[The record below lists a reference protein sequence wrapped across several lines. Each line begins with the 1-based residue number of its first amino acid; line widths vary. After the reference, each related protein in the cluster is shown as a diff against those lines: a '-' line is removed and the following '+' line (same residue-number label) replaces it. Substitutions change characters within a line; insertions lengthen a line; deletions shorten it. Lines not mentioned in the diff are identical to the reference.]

1 MNKKQPEAM
10 RLAEELC
17 EAIAEHPEPTALE
30 AQAAAELPTQH
41 ARITELESQLAQRF
55 DPTGLL
61 DLIEA
66 YAETAAALQAVKDA
80 LAAGQATA
88 ARPDDMGRK
97 SIDMVLHCPK
107 CGLQHIDKDNYE
119 ELRIE
124 AAELGVDREGE
135 RELERWIEEREWP
148 NPPHRSH
155 LCQNRKCGHIWRP
168 ADVPTN
174 GVAAIKTAGTK
185 DGPITS
191 PSVEFQILK
200 AEHDN
205 LKSSYGRLK
214 LAYDAWHE
222 KTNWIHKTIKPAEL
236 GQHIADVMTA
246 RLLCLGDGP
255 KPLTRNPNEL

>member
-1 MNKKQPEAM
+1 MTTTLTSGAADLPEAL
-10 RLAEELC
+10 RS
-17 EAIAEHPEPTALE
+17 I
-30 AQAAAELPTQH
+30 
-41 ARITELESQLAQRF
+41 QRF
-55 DPTGLL
+55 EVVDCIDDKHVP
-61 DLIEA
+61 
-66 YAETAAALQAVKDA
+66 AVIHNPHGPWVRYEDHIAA

-88 ARPDDMGRK
+88 AQPDDMGYK

-107 CGLQHIDKDNYE
+107 CGMQHIDEDNYE

-135 RELERWIEEREWP
+135 RELERWIEEREWS

-255 KPLTRNPNEL
+255 KPLTGNPNEL

>member
-1 MNKKQPEAM
+1 MSDHIERECPTC
-10 RLAEELC
+10 RSYLC
-17 EAIAEHPEPTALE
+17 SGCGSDEGRR
-30 AQAAAELPTQH
+30 
-41 ARITELESQLAQRF
+41 ARII
-55 DPTGLL
+55 GLNQ
-61 DLIEA
+61 
-66 YAETAAALQAVKDA
+66 T
-80 LAAGQATA
+80 
-88 ARPDDMGRK
+88 P
-97 SIDMVLHCPK
+97 IDMVLHCPK
-107 CGLQHIDKDNYE
+107 CGMQHIDKDNYE
-119 ELRIE
+119 ELCIE

-135 RELERWIEEREWP
+135 RELERWIEEREWS

-185 DGPITS
+185 DDPITS

-205 LKSSYGRLK
+205 LKSSYDRLK

-246 RLLCLGDGP
+246 RLQRLGDAP
-255 KPLTRNPNEL
+255 RW

>member
-1 MNKKQPEAM
+1 MNTPKGQVPEALTGDKL
-10 RLAEELC
+10 REIVRSARTSASDSASPEEYALAGWC
-17 EAIAEHPEPTALE
+17 A
-30 AQAAAELPTQH
+30 AQLAAPAAAQEVAP
-41 ARITELESQLAQRF
+41 
-55 DPTGLL
+55 
-61 DLIEA
+61 
-66 YAETAAALQAVKDA
+66 
-80 LAAGQATA
+80 
-88 ARPDDMGRK
+88 
-97 SIDMVLHCPK
+97 IDMVLHCPK
-107 CGLQHIDKDNYE
+107 CGTQHIDEDNHE

-135 RELERWIEEREWP
+135 RRLERWIEEREWS

-200 AEHDN
+200 AEYDN
-205 LKSSYGRLK
+205 LKSSYDRLK

-222 KTNWIHKTIKPAEL
+222 KTAWIHKTIKPAEL

-246 RLLCLGDGP
+246 RLQRLGDAP
-255 KPLTRNPNEL
+255 RW

>member
-1 MNKKQPEAM
+1 MACDRMLHVVAGAAM
-10 RLAEELC
+10 TS
-17 EAIAEHPEPTALE
+17 I
-30 AQAAAELPTQH
+30 
-41 ARITELESQLAQRF
+41 I
-55 DPTGLL
+55 GLNQ
-61 DLIEA
+61 
-66 YAETAAALQAVKDA
+66 T
-80 LAAGQATA
+80 
-88 ARPDDMGRK
+88 P
-97 SIDMVLHCPK
+97 IDMVLHCPK
-107 CGLQHIDKDNYE
+107 CGTQHIDEDNHE

-135 RELERWIEEREWP
+135 RVLERWIEEREWS

-185 DGPITS
+185 DDPITS

-205 LKSSYGRLK
+205 LKSSYDRLK

-222 KTNWIHKTIKPAEL
+222 KTAWIHKTIKPAEL

-246 RLLCLGDGP
+246 RLQCLGDIAKTIDAKQMTLNAVDKAP
-255 KPLTRNPNEL
+255 KDGTVVLMWLEGSNIPHPVRFQDGKWRNSWDGDEVNSMVGWMHIPNVVAVK

>member
-1 MNKKQPEAM
+1 MSDHIERECPTCGSDEGRRAKIVGPFEAVAKLIDKKADDFAQGHGHDDMGGLSFGRGQQADAKMDHHSTLVE
-10 RLAEELC
+10 LAEEIRSIKL
-17 EAIAEHPEPTALE
+17 
-30 AQAAAELPTQH
+30 
-41 ARITELESQLAQRF
+41 
-55 DPTGLL
+55 
-61 DLIEA
+61 
-66 YAETAAALQAVKDA
+66 
-80 LAAGQATA
+80 
-88 ARPDDMGRK
+88 PDDMGYE

-107 CGLQHIDKDNYE
+107 CGTQHIDEDNYE

-135 RELERWIEEREWP
+135 RELERWIEEREWS

>member
-1 MNKKQPEAM
+1 MAWDWI
-10 RLAEELC
+10 L
-17 EAIAEHPEPTALE
+17 H
-30 AQAAAELPTQH
+30 
-41 ARITELESQLAQRF
+41 
-55 DPTGLL
+55 
-61 DLIEA
+61 
-66 YAETAAALQAVKDA
+66 VV
-80 LAAGQATA
+80 AGATMT
-88 ARPDDMGRK
+88 PNQTP
-97 SIDMVLHCPK
+97 IDMVLHCPK
-107 CGLQHIDKDNYE
+107 CGMQHIDEDNYE

-135 RELERWIEEREWP
+135 RRLERWIEEREWS

-155 LCQNRKCGHIWRP
+155 LCHNRKCGHIWRP

-191 PSVEFQILK
+191 PSAELQILK

-246 RLLCLGDGP
+246 RLLCLGDAPYTLTQYFEFEERIYDRMLRYYMASGDLAKVYP
-255 KPLTRNPNEL
+255 AWQVKVFECIRTKKLKKPWELTTKEYTFELARDIAKVIDEASK

>member
-1 MNKKQPEAM
+1 MFNKRGTVPSQ
-10 RLAEELC
+10 
-17 EAIAEHPEPTALE
+17 
-30 AQAAAELPTQH
+30 TQ
-41 ARITELESQLAQRF
+41 
-55 DPTGLL
+55 
-61 DLIEA
+61 
-66 YAETAAALQAVKDA
+66 
-80 LAAGQATA
+80 
-88 ARPDDMGRK
+88 
-97 SIDMVLHCPK
+97 IDMVLRCPK
-107 CGLQHIDKDNYE
+107 CGTQHIDEDNRE

-135 RELERWIEEREWP
+135 RELERWIEEREWS

-174 GVAAIKTAGTK
+174 GVAAIKTAGAK

-191 PSVEFQILK
+191 PSAELQILK

-205 LKSSYGRLK
+205 LKSSYGRLQ

-222 KTNWIHKTIKPAEL
+222 KTAWIHKTIKPAEL

-246 RLLCLGDGP
+246 RLLCLGDKMTAGVIDAKQMTLNAVDKAP
-255 KPLTRNPNEL
+255 KDGTAVLMWLEGSNIPHPVRFQDGKWRSSWDGDEVNSMVGWMHIPNVVAVK